1 MKGDPFVARHLA
13 EIAGLL
19 LGWRLVL
26 LLFAALA
33 TQLGPGAPPPQD
45 LTDLLARL
53 FVRWDAGWYLA
64 IARDGY
70 EAGAGGQAN
79 VAFYPLLPGL
89 IRVVRLVVPSW
100 WVAGAIVVH
109 GALFGALVYLHALVR
124 LDYDRSTALRA
135 AAFLLL
141 GPTAVFLG
149 AVYTESLLL
158 LTVVASV
165 YHARRGQWWIAGLW
179 GAAAGLTKMIGA
191 VVLVPLLWEYWHARR
206 RRRAGHDQAR
216 RHPLQVLPALALA
229 PLAALAFLVYLQLRF
244 GSYRIYFAAQEGW
257 YRGLFF
263 RPFFPDGWR
272 FLIAF
277 LRGEGGSVVNY
288 YYPQAST
295 LPSPGAFMAIDLA
308 FLVVFFVIGLVLCL
322 RVRGSY
328 GLFVLVVLA
337 TAAFSG
343 SPQSLNRFVLIL
355 FPIPIGLALVS
366 RRPVLGFGLL
376 TLCGTLLAFF
386 TFLFVNGLWAG

>member
-1 MKGDPFVARHLA
+1 MA
-13 EIAGLL
+13 ELAGLL

-33 TQLGPGAPPPQD
+33 TRLGPSAAPPPED
-45 LTDLLARL
+45 LTELLTRL
-53 FVRWDAGWYLA
+53 LVRWDAGWYLA

-70 EAGAGGQAN
+70 EVGGGGQAN

-89 IRVVRLVVPSW
+89 IRIVRLVVPSW
-100 WVAGAIVVH
+100 WGAGAIVVH
-109 GALFGALVYLHALVR
+109 AALFGALVYLHALVR
-124 LDYDRSTALRA
+124 LDYDRPTALRA
-135 AAFLLL
+135 VGFLLL

-149 AVYTESLLL
+149 AVYAESLLL

-191 VVLVPLLWEYWHARR
+191 VVLVPLLWEYWWADRR
-206 RRRAGHDQAR
+206 HDSHDQAR
-216 RHPLQVLPALALA
+216 RRPLRVVPALALA
-229 PLAALAFLVYLQLRF
+229 PLAAIAFLVYLQVRF
-244 GSYRIYFAAQEGW
+244 GSYKVYFAAQESW

-263 RPFFPDGWR
+263 RPFFPDGWH

-277 LRGEGGSVVNY
+277 LRGEGGRVINY

-295 LPSPGAFMAIDLA
+295 VPSPGAFMAIDLA
-308 FLVVFFVIGLVLCL
+308 FLVVFLVTGLALCL

-328 GLFVLVVLA
+328 GLFVLAVLA
-337 TAAFSG
+337 IAAFSG
-343 SPQSLNRFVLIL
+343 SPQSLNRFVLML
-355 FPIPIGLALVS
+355 FPIPIGLALVG

-376 TLCGTLLAFF
+376 TLCGTLLAYF